1 MKKIAISS
9 VVLTVHFSSYGQTV
23 GADVADIDGNNY
35 STVFISLIYFFDFSF
50 FIVDIIHLNL
60 WYIKSTTMKKA
71 HFFFIVPI
79 ILLGSMRV
87 SAQTETSN
95 NNSQTQIRVLTTL
108 EKARENYVIALENSK
123 KATSTS
129 RAEYAKY
136 QAELTEAKEI
146 LREELETA
154 ISRTLDKD
162 KKSIL
167 AEELAALN
175 STK

>member
-1 MKKIAISS
+1 MKK
-9 VVLTVHFSSYGQTV
+9 LHY
-23 GADVADIDGNNY
+23 
-35 STVFISLIYFFDFSF
+35 
-50 FIVDIIHLNL
+50 
-60 WYIKSTTMKKA
+60 
-71 HFFFIVPI
+71 FFIVPI
-79 ILLGSMRV
+79 LLLGSMNV

-95 NNSQTQIRVLTTL
+95 NISQAQIKALTTL
-108 EKARENYVIALENSK
+108 EKARENYAISLDNSK

-146 LREELETA
+146 LREELEKA
-154 ISRTLDKD
+154 ISSTSDKD

-167 AEELAALN
+167 TEELVALN

>member
-1 MKKIAISS
+1 
-9 VVLTVHFSSYGQTV
+9 
-23 GADVADIDGNNY
+23 
-35 STVFISLIYFFDFSF
+35 
-50 FIVDIIHLNL
+50 
-60 WYIKSTTMKKA
+60 
-71 HFFFIVPI
+71 
-79 ILLGSMRV
+79 MRV

-95 NNSQTQIRVLTTL
+95 NNSQTQIKVLTTL

-167 AEELAALN
+167 AEELAVLN